1 MVYLESSQGCEPV
14 QVWSLGPAHIVSS
27 NQGHYKPWGKSKQM
41 FKISQ
46 SAVEQTVNSIRNGD
60 SDEFVKQFFASRPE
74 WQVWFATENVLAG
87 DAYPVQQLAC
97 KACRKPALNMVAS
110 RF

>member
-1 MVYLESSQGCEPV
+1 
-14 QVWSLGPAHIVSS
+14 
-27 NQGHYKPWGKSKQM
+27 M

-74 WQVWFATENVLAG
+74 WQEKDEKDEKKEDKQGTA
-87 DAYPVQQLAC
+87 Q
-97 KACRKPALNMVAS
+97 KA
-110 RF
+110 

>member
-46 SAVEQTVNSIRNGD
+46 SAVEQTVTSIRNGD

-74 WQVWFATENVLAG
+74 WQEKDEKDEKKEDKQGTA
-87 DAYPVQQLAC
+87 Q
-97 KACRKPALNMVAS
+97 KA
-110 RF
+110 